1 MQDKGE
7 QGRYQGQ
14 DGQSWRQIATS
25 RRLYHGDVCFGLV
38 LLFEPVLLLSCSF
51 PLLSHYGNFFLFIK
65 CLFTMPWE
73 ERWSRTATHS
83 QLSPCANRGNDDGR
97 GDRSGKDFTRRK
109 LAVENAHG
117 LTVSTI

>member
-38 LLFEPVLLLSCSF
+38 LLLSPFSCS
-51 PLLSHYGNFFLFIK
+51 LARFLFYRITAPFF
-65 CLFTMPWE
+65 CLLNVCLQCHG
-73 ERWSRTATHS
+73 R
-83 QLSPCANRGNDDGR
+83 NDGQ
-97 GDRSGKDFTRRK
+97 GQQ
-109 LAVENAHG
+109 
-117 LTVSTI
+117 LTVNSLLAQIVAMMTVAVIAAAKILREENSRLKMRTV